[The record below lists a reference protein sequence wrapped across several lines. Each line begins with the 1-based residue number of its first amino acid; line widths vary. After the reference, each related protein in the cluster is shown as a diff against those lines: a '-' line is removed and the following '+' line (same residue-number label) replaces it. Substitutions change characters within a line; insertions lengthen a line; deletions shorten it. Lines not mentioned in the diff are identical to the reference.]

1 MPTAH
6 QAVLQEQS
14 YQTQYSWLTKI
25 LSNPFLSWLVMSHHL
40 LLVLVMRTDDAKK
53 DIQISA
59 FWLTVLSRYLVSFIG
74 KALLLFFFFFFYW
87 NTSRTVSCHSWWSL
101 LIASLYDLVFPDFES
116 ASSYCTCAQ
125 GAVRSICV
133 YPFLPPLTVWCLF
146 VIVLLFLQGGISFYS
161 FPSHWHS

>member
-14 YQTQYSWLTKI
+14 YQTEYSWLTKI
-25 LSNPFLSWLVMSHHL
+25 LSNPFLSWLVMSHPL
-40 LLVLVMRTDDAKK
+40 TGISYENRWCKK
-53 DIQISA
+53 RHPNFCFLADCPKQ
-59 FWLTVLSRYLVSFIG
+59 VPSFFHWKG
-74 KALLLFFFFFFYW
+74 TFAVFFFFFYW
-87 NTSRTVSCHSWWSL
+87 NTSRTVSCYSWWSS
-101 LIASLYDLVFPDFES
+101 LIASHYDLVFPDFES